1 MFEQTPFITGV
12 ANGKVRFDY
21 RGRHRVLFENISP
34 ADVRWACERLRTL
47 TDEQWH
53 DAFRAAGFPPQI
65 ADRFI
70 RRMKQKID
78 EGLALKDS

>member
-1 MFEQTPFITGV
+1 MFEQTPFIKGV
-12 ANGKVRFDY
+12 DGQTSRFDY
-21 RGRHRVLFENISP
+21 RGRHGVLFEDITP
-34 ADVRWACERLRTL
+34 ADVRWICEQLQRL
-47 TDEQWH
+47 TD
-53 DAFRAAGFPPQI
+53 AAVARRVPRRRLPPAI